1 MDSMLITIKRLL
13 GISETDEHFDI
24 DVITNINSTLVKVQ
38 QLGIGPS
45 TGFRITSKDEEWSDL
60 LGDRLDLESVKT
72 YIYLN
77 EGEEFCRKC
86 DGKGRIFDKRRYFSN
101 VKIVKSLICST
112 CLGTGKLDWIEKVVG
127 KNNNHKVSEHR

>member
-1 MDSMLITIKRLL
+1 MNKRY
-13 GISETDEHFDI
+13 
-24 DVITNINSTLVKVQ
+24 NSHY
-38 QLGIGPS
+38 
-45 TGFRITSKDEEWSDL
+45 
-60 LGDRLDLESVKT
+60 KT

>member
-72 YIYLN
+72 YIYLKV
-77 EGEEFCRKC
+77 RLV
-86 DGKGRIFDKRRYFSN
+86 FDPPNNSFLVESINKQ
-101 VKIVKSLICST
+101 IHDLE
-112 CLGTGKLDWIEKVVG
+112 LGLQLQAETE
-127 KNNNHKVSEHR
+127 